1 MDKELKQLIQHATE
15 ELTHLGDAIMPFRAT
30 TGEDAYGGSVGSLTE
45 AVMGVT
51 GGLCRIADAI
61 EALAESLDNS
71 SRRATKALK
80 ESLGKENNGTS
91 EARE

>member
-15 ELTHLGDAIMPFRAT
+15 ELAHLGDAIFRAT

-71 SRRATKALK
+71 SRRVTKALK
-80 ESLGKENNGTS
+80 ESLGKENN
-91 EARE
+91 E